1 MRKKS
6 PEEFGDENCTQ
17 ASYTIAMVIR
27 DCCPEVQR
35 NLSMRSYL
43 YPCANYIFHPFVVYV
58 RVGGARSGWWY
69 ALRRSMRDE
78 PAEPIKIQTNP
89 ISFFCSGFW
98 GLEKL
103 NHCPAVLMY
112 IDLISLHHNRVFPW
126 LLHLKNNQLVQRD
139 DKCESHGVNRVST
152 APGPFK
158 YLLGCMFFVD
168 TPQKVNTLVLE
179 PSTYLSSSTNCSGGE
194 MSSNPQS
201 YLSGVR
207 RK

>member
-1 MRKKS
+1 MKTPLSPYSKGFIFQSFWRQMRKKS

-78 PAEPIKIQTNP
+78 PGEPIKIQTNP

-103 NHCPAVLMY
+103 NHCPAVLVY
-112 IDLISLHHNRVFPW
+112 IDLILFHHNRIFDFP
-126 LLHLKNNQLVQRD
+126 LIIASKN
-139 DKCESHGVNRVST
+139 
-152 APGPFK
+152 
-158 YLLGCMFFVD
+158 
-168 TPQKVNTLVLE
+168 
-179 PSTYLSSSTNCSGGE
+179 
-194 MSSNPQS
+194 
-201 YLSGVR
+201 
-207 RK
+207 